1 MTLIGQPYI
10 YVCEMAGC
18 VSPASKHDV
27 EDYNYLCND
36 CFDKVVVGEL

>member
-1 MTLIGQPYI
+1 MQPYI
-10 YVCEMAGC
+10 YVCETTACPNPGI
-18 VSPASKHDV
+18 KKDV

>member
-1 MTLIGQPYI
+1 MQPYI

-18 VSPASKHDV
+18 PNPANKQDV

-36 CFDKVVVGEL
+36 CFDKVVIGEL